1 MTGATQRVADALRN
15 AIEAGEYPPGG
26 ALPSSEDLA
35 IAHGVAK
42 GTAQK
47 AVNQLATE
55 GYLTVVRRQPARVT
69 EGPRRL
75 SIVRDRKVY
84 RDHIGYFFDQNAQP
98 WEAIG
103 TPTRGVATPPAH
115 IADLL
120 GTPRG
125 RDVMTRHRLMAP
137 KGAKVA
143 HQVAISYIPVPVVAE
158 VPAVGSGDTGPGGIY
173 DRFEEHYEA
182 PLEWRETVSA
192 RPSTAEEQRQ
202 LQIPANSSVLVVT
215 REARIA
221 TPAGTATVEVNETTM
236 PASQFAVSYPIE
248 RDASAVW
255 PREGGAR
262 D

>member
-1 MTGATQRVADALRN
+1 MTGATQRVADALRD
-15 AIEAGEYPPGG
+15 AIEAGTYPPGG

-35 IAHGVAK
+35 KAHGVAK
-42 GTAQK
+42 VTAQK
-47 AVNQLATE
+47 AVNQLAAE
-55 GYLTVVRRQPARVT
+55 GYLTVVRRQPARVA

-75 SIVRDRKVY
+75 SVVRDRKVY
-84 RDHIGYFFDQNAQP
+84 RDQIGYYFDQNAKP
-98 WEAIG
+98 WGAIG

-125 RDVMTRHRLMAP
+125 RDVMTRTRLMAP
-137 KGAKVA
+137 KGSKVA

-158 VPAVGSGDTGPGGIY
+158 VPAVGSSNTGPGGIY
-173 DRFEEHYEA
+173 DRFEEHYGG

-192 RPSTAEEQRQ
+192 RQSTSEEQTQ

-221 TPAGTATVEVNETTM
+221 SGRTAVVVEVNETTM
-236 PASQFAVSYPIE
+236 SAARFAVSYPIE
-248 RDASAVW
+248 RDSSAGW
-255 PREGGAR
+255 SSTGGPR